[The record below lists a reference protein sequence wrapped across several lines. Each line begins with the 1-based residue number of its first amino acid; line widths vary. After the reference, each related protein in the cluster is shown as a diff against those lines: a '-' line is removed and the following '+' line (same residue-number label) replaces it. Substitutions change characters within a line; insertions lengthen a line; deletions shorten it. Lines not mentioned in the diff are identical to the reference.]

1 MMKTCKRCG
10 QNKPTSA
17 FRPDPRYRD
26 GFGSW
31 CFYCHRARNSEWAKE
46 NRARLTAKAA
56 AWRSANP
63 DKAAD
68 VARRSSRKLK
78 AKRAEYAYHWTR
90 ANRDKRRAS
99 TAKRKAAK
107 IRATPRWADLKRIAA
122 FYANVPDGHDVD
134 HIVPLV
140 SPLVC
145 GLHCEANLQYL
156 PSSENQSKRNFR
168 WPDMPRIENA
178 QRQER
183 LFA

>member
-1 MMKTCKRCG
+1 MKNCKRCR
-10 QNKPTSA
+10 QNKPTSD
-17 FRPDPRYRD
+17 FRPDPRYRG

-31 CFYCHRARNSEWAKE
+31 CMGCHRARNSLWAKE
-46 NRARLTAKAA
+46 NRARLTVKSAEWRAANPEKAA
-56 AWRSANP
+56 E
-63 DKAAD
+63 AA
-68 VARRSSRKLK
+68 RKSSRKLK
-78 AKRAEYAYHWTR
+78 EKRAEYSSLWTR

-99 TAKRKAAK
+99 SAKRKAARL
-107 IRATPRWADLKRIAA
+107 RATPQWANLERIAE
-122 FYANVPDGHDVD
+122 FYAKVPSGHDVD

-140 SPLVC
+140 SPIVC

-156 PSSENQSKRNFR
+156 PSAENQSKRNFR

>member
-1 MMKTCKRCG
+1 M
-10 QNKPTSA
+10 
-17 FRPDPRYRD
+17 
-26 GFGSW
+26 
-31 CFYCHRARNSEWAKE
+31 
-46 NRARLTAKAA
+46 
-56 AWRSANP
+56 
-63 DKAAD
+63 
-68 VARRSSRKLK
+68 ARRSSRKLK

>member
-1 MMKTCKRCG
+1 MMKLCKRCAKS
-10 QNKPTSA
+10 KPTSA

-31 CFYCHRARNSEWAKE
+31 CVECHRARNSEWAKE
-46 NRARLTAKAA
+46 NREHMAAKSA
-56 AWRSANP
+56 AWRAANP
-63 DKAAD
+63 EKAAE
-68 VARRSSRKLK
+68 VTLRSSRKLS

-99 TAKRKAAK
+99 SAKRKAAK
-107 IRATPRWADLKRIAA
+107 LRATPKWADLKRIAD
-122 FYANVPDGHDVD
+122 FYANAPAGHDVD

-140 SPLVC
+140 SRFVC

-156 PSSENQSKRNFR
+156 PSSENQSKRNIR
-168 WPDMPRIENA
+168 WPDMPRIDRA